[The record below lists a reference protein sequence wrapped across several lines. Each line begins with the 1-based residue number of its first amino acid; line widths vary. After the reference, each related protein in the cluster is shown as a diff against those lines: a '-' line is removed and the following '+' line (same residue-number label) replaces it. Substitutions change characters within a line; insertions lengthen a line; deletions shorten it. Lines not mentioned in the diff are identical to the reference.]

1 MTTGSLFLIVLAT
14 SLLVCAHQVSAKAE
28 HEPLSGPTVDKE
40 ELRAIVKELA
50 DIEPA
55 RNSGNVAALDKAASY
70 IKAMFTAYGYKPAEQ
85 VYVVEGRE
93 YRNVVASIGPE
104 AAPRFIVGAHYDVA
118 GDQPGADDNASGIA
132 GLLVLARLFKQHDQN
147 LNKRID
153 FVAFTLEEPPFFRTR
168 MMGSYVH
175 AKSLRDS
182 SADVLGMVALEMIGF
197 FSDQPRSQGYP
208 LPFMN
213 LFYPSRGDFIGIV
226 GNYSSSWLL
235 AHFKKAMERTPVG
248 VETLRAPA
256 LAVNVHLSDHINYWK
271 FGYPAIMIT
280 DTSFYR
286 NPHYHTSSDSL
297 ETLDFERMAE
307 VVKGLY
313 WSILGLS
320 ARDANRAPSP

>member
-1 MTTGSLFLIVLAT
+1 MVRGSLLLIVLAA
-14 SLLVCAHQVSAKAE
+14 SLLMCAHQMPAKVK
-28 HEPLSGPTVDKE
+28 HEPLSGPTVDRE
-40 ELRAIVKELA
+40 ELRAVVKELA
-50 DIEPA
+50 DITPA
-55 RNSGNVAALDKAASY
+55 RNFGNVAALDKAASY
-70 IKAMFTAYGYKPAEQ
+70 IKARLTAYGYRPTEQ
-85 VYVVEGRE
+85 VYVAEGRE
-93 YRNVVASIGPE
+93 YRNVLASIGPE
-104 AAPRFIVGAHYDVA
+104 TAPRFIVGAHYDVA
-118 GDQPGADDNASGIA
+118 GDQPGADDNASGVA
-132 GLLVLARLFKQHDQN
+132 GLLALARLFREHEQD

-182 SADVLGMVALEMIGF
+182 NADVLGMVALEMIGF

-226 GNYSSSWLL
+226 GNYTSSWLI
-235 AHFKKAMERTPVG
+235 AHFEKAMERASMG
-248 VETLRAPA
+248 VETLRAPS

-271 FGYPAIMIT
+271 FGYPAIMVT

-286 NPHYHTSSDSL
+286 NPHYHTSSDSV

-313 WSILGLS
+313 WSILGLT
-320 ARDANRAPSP
+320 ARTANRLP